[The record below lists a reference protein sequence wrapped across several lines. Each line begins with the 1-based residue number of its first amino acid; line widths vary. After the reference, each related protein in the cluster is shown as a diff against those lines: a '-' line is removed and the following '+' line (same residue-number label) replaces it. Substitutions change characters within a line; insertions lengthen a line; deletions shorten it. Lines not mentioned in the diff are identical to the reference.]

1 MDATGYPN
9 GVNRSIRCHSAD
21 ELNYYNLKRRVTTIQ
36 ISAEYGVD
44 KNLFYLDSKGD
55 KITLDSQDMLQY
67 VVYTEV
73 TKSFEALLQEYHSLN
88 RQPPSPLYLKEVEIR
103 LLVSNANIYLPQK
116 LPIESQATNYYN
128 KDQLFRELN
137 ALHGI
142 DMRELERIYDE
153 FRRVARHRGD
163 YDAKVDMRE
172 FQEIMARLTNNNAL
186 IREIFNAIDTD
197 KSGYIDFKNFIV
209 GLSMLRHG
217 TREQKLWLAFRAYD
231 TMGLETL
238 DRVRYI

>member
-1 MDATGYPN
+1 
-9 GVNRSIRCHSAD
+9 
-21 ELNYYNLKRRVTTIQ
+21 
-36 ISAEYGVD
+36 
-44 KNLFYLDSKGD
+44 
-55 KITLDSQDMLQY
+55 MLQY

-73 TKSFEALLQEYHSLN
+73 TKSFEAILQEYQSLN

-116 LPIESQATNYYN
+116 LPIESQPSNYYN

-153 FRRVARHRGD
+153 FRQVARHRGD
-163 YDAKVDMRE
+163 YDAKVNNSE
-172 FQEIMARLTNNNAL
+172 FQMIMSKLTNNQAL

-209 GLSMLRHG
+209 GLSVLRHG
-217 TREQKLWLAFRAYD
+217 THEQKLWLAFRAYD